1 MKVLKFSVIIMIL
14 CLVISG
20 FSFAQGAKDKDDK
33 MTMAGP
39 MMEGPMMHGGPG
51 DFPMMGMMPVG
62 DMVAT
67 ADGGVAILIG
77 NTLIKYD
84 SNLRLVKEIKI
95 DTDKKR

>member
-1 MKVLKFSVIIMIL
+1 MKALRFSVAIMVL

-20 FSFAQGAKDKDDK
+20 FSFAQDSKDKDDK

-39 MMEGPMMHGGPG
+39 MMENPMMQGGPG
-51 DFPMMGMMPVG
+51 DFPMMDMMPIG

-77 NTLIKYD
+77 NSLIKYD

-95 DTDKKR
+95 EVDKKR